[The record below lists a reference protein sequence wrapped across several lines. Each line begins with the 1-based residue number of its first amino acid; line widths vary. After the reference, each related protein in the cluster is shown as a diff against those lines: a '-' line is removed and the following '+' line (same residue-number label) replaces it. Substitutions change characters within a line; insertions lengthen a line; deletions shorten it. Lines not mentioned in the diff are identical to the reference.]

1 MCQLKKTCCEATFFK
16 LQQTFETFFSCLDIL
31 IQVNK
36 KPLLYKDRQNL
47 NQLKYCNMI
56 KLSQNLSF
64 LDCYIMALSIYNI
77 SSYSSEMVE
86 IIRNS
91 SIRLKVFDFVKDSDS
106 ESQLDNR
113 YDSIPL
119 KILTS
124 FFYIIEVIAAMII
137 RVTFICKTLDYQK
150 AYQTT

>member
-1 MCQLKKTCCEATFFK
+1 
-16 LQQTFETFFSCLDIL
+16 
-31 IQVNK
+31 
-36 KPLLYKDRQNL
+36 
-47 NQLKYCNMI
+47 
-56 KLSQNLSF
+56 
-64 LDCYIMALSIYNI
+64 MARSIYNI
-77 SSYSSEMVE
+77 SSYSPEMVE

-124 FFYIIEVIAAMII
+124 FFYIIEVIAAMIMFSFVKYESSGAAGHYRTVI
-137 RVTFICKTLDYQK
+137 NQLLAS
-150 AYQTT
+150 AYGGVSYSKYFLNQ